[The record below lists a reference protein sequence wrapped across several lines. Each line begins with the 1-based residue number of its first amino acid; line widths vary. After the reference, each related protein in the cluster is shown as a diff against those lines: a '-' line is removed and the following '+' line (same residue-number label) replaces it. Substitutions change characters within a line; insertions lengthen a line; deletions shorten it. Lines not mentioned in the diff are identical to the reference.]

1 MKYLTLIASMLL
13 VVSIV
18 RAEIELVWRPVADE
32 ETMGDAY
39 VLASDGHSLYAGG
52 DGVHVSDDHGYT
64 WRPTA
69 VTDYTRQIKISED
82 AVYAATET
90 QGIFRS
96 DDRGNS
102 WQPKSQGLPTWG
114 AGEYRSVGQIFIS
127 RSGTIV
133 CVTVSGT
140 FASTD
145 RAETWHEITKKWR
158 VRGHHTLIA
167 QNTNT
172 ITELGDSWWASGWR
186 TAYRSRDNGGTWEFA
201 SSDGKEEFEWIS
213 SWVML
218 NNRLYAAGAIRHE
231 AQHTD
236 YYAPYFGRY
245 EPERRWTKLTR
256 GLPAPDAARRHN
268 LISSL
273 TLYGRRIFTAHY
285 LDGVY
290 RFNARIEGWRP
301 VGLQGKRV
309 SSVITHQS
317 HLYAMTY
324 DHGIFRATLR
334 GAVQPDNKAPA
345 IWGRSNRNETD
356 NPHRLYVLGYL
367 PRPCR
372 VGTHPRGGGN
382 GIRIRNGKR
391 WRSTLRRRQT
401 RSLHLA
407 G

>member
-1 MKYLTLIASMLL
+1 MKHITLIAIPSALL
-13 VVSIV
+13 LAISIAH
-18 RAEIELVWRPVADE
+18 AEIELVWRPVADE

-39 VLASDGHSLYAGG
+39 VLVSDGHRLYAGG
-52 DGVHVSDDHGYT
+52 DGVRISDDHGYT
-64 WRPTA
+64 WQPTA
-69 VTDYTRQIKISED
+69 IIGYTGQIKISED
-82 AVYAATET
+82 AAYVATET

-102 WQPKSQGLPTWG
+102 WQPKSQGLPTWVG
-114 AGEYRSVGQIFIS
+114 RAAGEFRRAGQIFIS

-133 CVTVSGT
+133 CVTESGT

-158 VRGHHTLIA
+158 VRGHHRLIA
-167 QNTNT
+167 QNANT
-172 ITELGDSWWASGWR
+172 IAELDGFWWTSGWR
-186 TAYRSRDNGGTWEFA
+186 TAYRSRDDGGTWEFA
-201 SSDGKEEFEWIS
+201 SSNEQEEFDWIS

-236 YYAPYFGRY
+236 YFAPYFGRY
-245 EPERRWTKLTR
+245 EPQRRWTKLTR
-256 GLPAPDAARRHN
+256 GLPAPDTASRKN
-268 LISSL
+268 LIGSL
-273 TLYGRRIFTAHY
+273 TVYGRRIFAAHY

-290 RFNARIEGWRP
+290 RFNTRTEEWTP

-334 GAVQPDNKAPA
+334 GAVQPDNKASVTWGA
-345 IWGRSNRNETD
+345 I
-356 NPHRLYVLGYL
+356 
-367 PRPCR
+367 
-372 VGTHPRGGGN
+372 
-382 GIRIRNGKR
+382 K
-391 WRSTLRRRQT
+391 QK
-401 RSLHLA
+401 
-407 G
+407 